1 MKTSSLAGRKL
12 QVWQDENWQVGA
24 EREERRRVP
33 FRSKRSL
40 GQLHLLT
47 QLGDLGLAGLHLVH
61 LVHAP
66 AEEMD
71 KITTRPFY
79 RPFQRKVY
87 TPALYK
93 ECIGRCG
100 GGGLLVSVCLP
111 LDHLVQGLRSSIST
125 L

>member
-1 MKTSSLAGRKL
+1 M
-12 QVWQDENWQVGA
+12 QVGA
-24 EREERRRVP
+24 EIEERRRVP

-71 KITTRPFY
+71 KITTRPFD
-79 RPFQRKVY
+79 RHFQREVY
-87 TPALYK
+87 TPPLYK
-93 ECIGRCG
+93 ECIEG
-100 GGGLLVSVCLP
+100 GGVVVDYKSVSACL
-111 LDHLVQGLRSSIST
+111 
-125 L
+125 

>member
-71 KITTRPFY
+71 KITTRPFD
-79 RPFQRKVY
+79 RPFQREVY
-87 TPALYK
+87 TPPLYK

>member
-71 KITTRPFY
+71 KITTRPFD
-79 RPFQRKVY
+79 RPFQREV
-87 TPALYK
+87 
-93 ECIGRCG
+93 
-100 GGGLLVSVCLP
+100 
-111 LDHLVQGLRSSIST
+111 
-125 L
+125 